1 MTKEICVMR
10 HIENIPI
17 VGLALSF
24 TTLTRKTRNAR
35 SQGMSAM
42 AGFWAVCILTTRK
55 NKLLKHGTGGLTMA
69 NAVLISIR
77 PEWVE
82 KIANEEKTIEVRKT
96 KPHLETPFKC
106 YIYCT
111 NTRPFLVW
119 GDVFRGAWVTEFT
132 RLSGYGRAEADRT
145 WDVFNGHVAGEFV
158 CDWVETIKAAT
169 EPYGIYDV
177 GDYFVAQ
184 TRLVDGALWDYG
196 KGATLYGWHISKL
209 EIYDTPKPLSKF
221 KGLRKTKFGYAPVEI
236 KRPPQSWCYVE
247 EQ

>member
-1 MTKEICVMR
+1 MTKEICMMR
-10 HIENIPI
+10 HIEDIPI
-17 VGLALSF
+17 VGWALCF

-35 SQGMSAM
+35 LQAMSAM
-42 AGFWAVCILTTRK
+42 VGFWAVCIFTTQK

-69 NAVLISIR
+69 KSVLISIR

-82 KIANEEKTIEVRKT
+82 KIARGEKTVEVRKT
-96 KPHLETPFKC
+96 RPKLDTPFKC

-111 NTRPFLVW
+111 QGNDARRLRGSW
-119 GDVFRGAWVTEFT
+119 GKVI
-132 RLSGYGRAEADRT
+132 
-145 WDVFNGHVAGEFV
+145 GEFI
-158 CDWVETIKAAT
+158 CDRVETIKAET

-177 GDYFVAQ
+177 DDDFVAQ

-209 EIYDTPKPLSKF
+209 EIYDTPKPLSEF

-247 EQ
+247 ELK